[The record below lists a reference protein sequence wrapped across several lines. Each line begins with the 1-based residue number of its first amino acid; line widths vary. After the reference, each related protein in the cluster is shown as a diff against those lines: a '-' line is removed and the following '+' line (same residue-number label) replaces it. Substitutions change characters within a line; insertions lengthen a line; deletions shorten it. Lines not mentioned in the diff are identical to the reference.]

1 MGGKENN
8 MEHINS
14 FKAAVAAVV
23 AALTALWGWFGWLI
37 IVWLFCMALDYIT
50 GSIAAMK
57 AGEWS
62 SEKARNGLAHKGGC
76 IAVVLIAAVLDLG
89 IGVIVANIPGITMPI
104 SYSVLVCPLVLVW
117 YILTE
122 AGSIIENAGKMG
134 AEIPP
139 WLRKAVSAL
148 KSGVDKTGDKLGGD
162 EGKE

>member
-1 MGGKENN
+1 MTEN
-8 MEHINS
+8 ING

-23 AALTALWGWFGWLI
+23 ATLTALWGWFGWLI

-50 GSIAAMK
+50 GSSAAIK

-62 SEKARNGLAHKGGC
+62 SQTAREGLWHKGGC
-76 IAVVLIAAVLDLG
+76 IAVVLIAGVLDLG
-89 IGVIVANIPGITMPI
+89 IGVIVANLPGLTMPI

-122 AGSIIENAGKMG
+122 VGSIIENAGKMG
-134 AEIPP
+134 APIPP

>member
-1 MGGKENN
+1 MTEN
-8 MEHINS
+8 INS

-23 AALTALWGWFGWLI
+23 AALTALWGWYGWFVCL
-37 IVWLFCMALDYIT
+37 LALCMLLDYIT
-50 GSIAAMK
+50 GSAAAMK
-57 AGEWS
+57 ARDWS
-62 SEKARNGLAHKGGC
+62 SQTAREGLWHKGGC
-76 IAVVLIAAVLDLG
+76 IAVVLIAGVLDLG
-89 IGVIVANIPGITMPI
+89 IGVIVANLPGLTMPI

-122 AGSIIENAGKMG
+122 VGSIVENAGKMG
-134 AEIPP
+134 APIPP

>member
-1 MGGKENN
+1 MD
-8 MEHINS
+8 HING

-23 AALTALWGWFGWLI
+23 AALTTLWGWFGWLI

-89 IGVIVANIPGITMPI
+89 IGVIVANIPGILNMSMARSEVGGMLNSSDI
-104 SYSVLVCPLVLVW
+104 SFICFRYEEMTSL
-117 YILTE
+117 
-122 AGSIIENAGKMG
+122 
-134 AEIPP
+134 
-139 WLRKAVSAL
+139 
-148 KSGVDKTGDKLGGD
+148 
-162 EGKE
+162 